1 MKAHW
6 GIPKNVIYLWSL
18 NDKAKKETL
27 ISSFDLARNKLY

>member
-6 GIPKNVIYLWSL
+6 GIPKNVIYSWSL
-18 NDKAKKETL
+18 NDKAKKET